1 MLQLLHNVNHNIM
14 PSLEIYQLDHSHA
27 LEKLEEHYLEYGGAK
42 TGSGLNATVVFH
54 SAFKGCVQWHFTPEE
69 IINLNLFNVTDLNTK
84 TWAVL
89 VNVEIVHKLLMKGV
103 NPENIF
109 FYSDCPWRT
118 EWAKKI
124 LDVSNILMLPDCN
137 NKKEFKRYIKM
148 TEKKVD
154 FVLNNVPFGMFKE
167 FKELAQKLAKEKALI
182 ISGSRD
188 YHNGSAFENVEYYK
202 YLGACFPTAKI
213 TASVAV
219 VNPKGVTHLNI
230 VNSNGKIYTVAP
242 NPEVTPGDNIDI
254 WIFATDVVNK
264 KLPGYTKAEKG
275 MIDRKSSRIVV
286 DGIPVIFSAGKN
298 GEDFTIE
305 NQATTTQSLVKDNT
319 KFCWATI
326 DPLQQDLIG
335 GLGKH
340 KVVVTHAAN
349 EPGHLGN
356 PKYAGPTWGCGVNCW
371 FIECVDEDDAK
382 ECIKYLTHSDVVKL
396 VKGLKSSV
404 TSNSKAVWKQIP
416 HHTHASSWISEY
428 A

>member
-1 MLQLLHNVNHNIM
+1 MKVKIDNQFDYLKTLQSAYSRQKFGGGPKPTGLKA
-14 PSLEIYQLDHSHA
+14 SLVSHP
-27 LEKLEEHYLEYGGAK
+27 
-42 TGSGLNATVVFH
+42 
-54 SAFKGCVQWHFTPEE
+54 AFSGCVQWHFTPEVV
-69 IINLNLFNVTDLNTK
+69 IDFDLFNVVNLNTK

-89 VNVEIVHKLLMKGV
+89 VNVEIVHYLIMRGV
-103 NPENIF
+103 DPKNIF
-109 FYSDCPWRT
+109 FYSDCHWRV
-118 EWAKKI
+118 EWAKKV
-124 LDVSNILMLPDCN
+124 LDESNILMLPDCKD
-137 NKKEFKRYIKM
+137 KKEFKRYIKM

-188 YHNGSAFENVEYYK
+188 YHNGNAFGNVEYYK

-213 TASVAV
+213 TASVAI
-219 VNPKGVTHLNI
+219 VNPNGVTQLNI
-230 VNSNGKIYTVAP
+230 VDSNGKSHTVSP
-242 NPEVTPGDNIDI
+242 NPEVTPGDDIDV
-254 WIFATDVVNK
+254 WVFATSVVNK
-264 KLPGYTKAEKG
+264 KLPGYINAEKG
-275 MIDRKSSRIVV
+275 TIDRKSSKIVTG
-286 DGIPVIFSAGKN
+286 GIPVIFSAGKN

-305 NQATTTQSLVKDNT
+305 NQATTAQSLIKDNT

-326 DPLQQDLIG
+326 DHSQQNLIG

-356 PKYAGPTWGCGVNCW
+356 PKYAGPTWGCGTNCW
-371 FIECVDEDDAK
+371 FIECVDEDDAN
-382 ECIKYLTHSDVVKL
+382 ECIKYLTHPDVVKL

-416 HHTHASSWISEY
+416 HHTQASSWIKNY

>member
-1 MLQLLHNVNHNIM
+1 MLSYTNISEHKNM
-14 PSLEIYQLDHSHA
+14 LIPKVDHQGAVDILKSA
-27 LEKLEEHYLEYGGAK
+27 YRKFGGTK
-42 TGSGLNATVVFH
+42 TFPGLNPTCIAHPNFE
-54 SAFKGCVQWHFTPEE
+54 GCVQWHFTPEE
-69 IINLNLFNVTDLNTK
+69 VIDFDLFNVTDLNTK
-84 TWAVL
+84 AWGVL
-89 VNVEIVHKLLMKGV
+89 VNVEKIHYLMMRGV
-103 NPENIF
+103 DPKNIF
-109 FYSDCPWRT
+109 YWADCEWRAT
-118 EWAKKI
+118 WAKKV
-124 LDVSNILMLPDCN
+124 LGESNIFMLPNCSE
-137 NKKEFKRYIKM
+137 KIKFRRYIKM
-148 TEKKVD
+148 AEKKVD

-167 FKELAQKLAKEKALI
+167 FKELAQKLAREKVLI

-188 YHNGSAFENVEYYK
+188 YHNGGAFENVEVYK

-213 TASVAV
+213 TASVAF
-219 VNPKGVTHLNI
+219 VNPNGVTQLTI
-230 VNSNGKIYTVAP
+230 VSGDGKTYTVAP
-242 NPEVTPGDNIDI
+242 NPEVTPGDNIDV

-264 KLPGYTKAEKG
+264 KLPGYVNAEKG
-275 MIDRKSSRIVV
+275 TIDRKSSRVVV

-305 NQATTTQSLVKDNT
+305 NQATTPQSLIKDNT
-319 KFCWATI
+319 KFCWAII

-371 FIECVDEDDAK
+371 FIECADEDDAK
-382 ECIKYLTHSDVVKL
+382 ECIKYLTHPDVIKL

-404 TSNSKAVWKQIP
+404 VSNSKAVWKQIP
-416 HHTHASSWISEY
+416 HHAQASNWINNY